1 MQNNGNPRRLMPPE
15 NYSAGLVSQSFWFTE
30 FKKAAKLR
38 QTGLTYD
45 EINIKCD
52 KENLF
57 GAAKEYRALRMSR
70 YVTARLKNMDDN
82 LLSIF
87 CTADIATQKL
97 INLLTILSTDRLF
110 FEFVYEV
117 YREKAQLGAEFLE
130 ETDVKA
136 FFTRKEAQSESVA
149 GWKEQTKKRLRS
161 AYLNFMTEA
170 NLLTIKDGQKLITP
184 PILDDELECY
194 LKAAH
199 GEAFI
204 SALTGVN

>member
-1 MQNNGNPRRLMPPE
+1 MQNTEKLRRLTPPE

-30 FKKAAKLR
+30 FKKVAKLR
-38 QTGLTYD
+38 QAGLTYD
-45 EINIKCD
+45 EIKRKCAN
-52 KENLF
+52 ENLF

-70 YVTARLKNMDDN
+70 YLIARLKIVDEE

-87 CTADIATQKL
+87 CEADMATQKL
-97 INLLTILSTDRLF
+97 INFLTILSSDRLL

-136 FFTRKEAQSESVA
+136 FFTRKETQSESVA
-149 GWKEQTKKRLRS
+149 GWKEPTKKRLRS

-170 NLLTIKDGQKLITP
+170 NLLRAKGGQKKITP
-184 PILDDELECY
+184 PILDDELERY

-204 SALTGVN
+204 NALTGVN